1 MRNECGEILSLGP
14 ATCHR
19 CSVLWDSAADI
30 ENAKDRN
37 SARIVVK
44 SNKGERKTKRMIVSW
59 KKSE

>member
-1 MRNECGEILSLGP
+1 
-14 ATCHR
+14 
-19 CSVLWDSAADI
+19 VLWDSAADI